1 MIGGVILRSEW
12 IAIIAI
18 IICLFILSLEYLWLA
33 ILSKRQSDNYNKY
46 ETVSRKVAQMV
57 EGILYSPTALS
68 RKNETEALKELMGD
82 DYKIFEMIS
91 AQLCFWEE
99 YGDENTLENKIEVID
114 GIYDVLDPVKLFSD
128 LLKANNKYTVGYAC
142 RRLADFDA
150 YDYLNDILEL
160 SEGKNRDVAYH
171 AAMALSR
178 YGYAEGVAKF
188 IIRIENDKQY
198 SFRLVNELFDNF
210 SADKAELASMV
221 FSECKEYMKITVIK
235 AISHYRLFE
244 FEQMY
249 IEGMSSKNSAMRIAC
264 IKALGDLANPEN
276 EQFLITAT
284 HDKDWVVRS
293 SAVKGLGK
301 IDTPN
306 ALEGIKEAT
315 KDKEW
320 WVRQAAAGALI
331 EMNVSIS
338 DIEDILS
345 GYDKYAADAVKYA
358 LYRSVDMKEG

>member
-1 MIGGVILRSEW
+1 MQSEW

-18 IICLFILSLEYLWLA
+18 IICLFILGFEYLWLA
-33 ILSKRQSDNYNKY
+33 VLSKRRSDNCEKY
-46 ETVSRKVAQMV
+46 KSISLRVAQMV
-57 EGILYSPTALS
+57 EGILYSPTELS
-68 RKNETEALKELMGD
+68 RKNETEALKKLMGN
-82 DYKIFEMIS
+82 DYKIFEAIC

-99 YGDENTLENKIEVID
+99 YGDELTFENKTEVID
-114 GIYDVLDPVKLFSD
+114 GIYAALDPVKLFSD
-128 LLKANNKYTVGYAC
+128 LLKHKNKYTVGYAC

-160 SEGKNRDVAYH
+160 SKGKNRDVAYN

-178 YGYAEGVAKF
+178 YGYAEGVADF
-188 IIRIENDKQY
+188 IARIESDKKY

-210 SADKAELASMV
+210 SADKAELASIV
-221 FSECKEYMKITVIK
+221 FDKCGEYMKINVIK
-235 AISHYRLFE
+235 AISEYSLSE

-249 IEGMSSKNSAMRIAC
+249 IEGTSSKNSAMRIAC
-264 IKALGDLANPEN
+264 VKALGNLANPAN
-276 EQFLITAT
+276 EQLLITAT
-284 HDKDWVVRS
+284 RDKDWVVRS
-293 SAVKGLGK
+293 AAVKGLGK
-301 IDTPN
+301 INTPK
-306 ALEGIKEAT
+306 AFDGIKEAI

-358 LYRSVDMKEG
+358 LYRLVDMKEG